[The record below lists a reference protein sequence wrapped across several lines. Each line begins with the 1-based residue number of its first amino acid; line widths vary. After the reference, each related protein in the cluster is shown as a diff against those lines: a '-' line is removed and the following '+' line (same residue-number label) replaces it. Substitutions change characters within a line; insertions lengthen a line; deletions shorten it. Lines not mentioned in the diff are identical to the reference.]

1 MKTTFSD
8 FVYFYDISGF
18 TLKQNDVFI
27 EEEDYSSEKVDIVE
41 EHLDGIDITSSAVR
55 CALRHFPPCLKNKQK
70 KTPKHHSY
78 VYVFLTIF

>member
-18 TLKQNDVFI
+18 ILKQNDVFI
-27 EEEDYSSEKVDIVE
+27 KGEDYSLEKVAIVE
-41 EHLDGIDITSSAVR
+41 EDLHGIDITGSAFR

-70 KTPKHHSY
+70 KHPNIIPMYTY
-78 VYVFLTIF
+78 F